1 MNKFFIVL
9 VHTYLSK
16 LKSKSFLISTAI
28 TLLFILGFMNFDRII
43 SVFDQEQS
51 ETSVVLVLDE
61 TGELYE
67 ALESN
72 MTIINPTIELREFQD
87 AAAEAISLIK
97 DGEVEGMI
105 ELSLSASGLPQGTY
119 QAMTVVEQ
127 MLPWQLEQALQQV
140 KEERVTSNLNL
151 QPEEVASIYAPIEFE
166 RIAIAETAK
175 TETELNQA
183 RIFVYIL
190 LFIIYFSV
198 LMFGNMIATEIAI
211 EKSSRVMEIL
221 ISSSSPIQQM
231 FGKIFGI
238 ALLGLTQYALI
249 FLVGVLSLRQRLS
262 TDAFGPELGEMIIGQ
277 GLPLHLIG
285 YAFLFFILGYF
296 LYATISAM
304 LGSLVSRI
312 EDVNQMVAPMILLIV
327 AAFFIAMFGLTN
339 PEAKIVTIT
348 SFIPFFAP
356 MIMFLRVG
364 MLSLPLWEVLLGV
377 GILLATIVLM
387 AWAGARV
394 YRGGVLMYGKSSS
407 LKDFKR
413 ALQLSKKEKQ

>member
-1 MNKFFIVL
+1 M
-9 VHTYLSK
+9 
-16 LKSKSFLISTAI
+16 
-28 TLLFILGFMNFDRII
+28 
-43 SVFDQEQS
+43 FDQDQKES
-51 ETSVVLVLDE
+51 SVVLVLDE
-61 TGELYE
+61 TGQL
-67 ALESN
+67 LEPLKH
-72 MTIINPTIELREFQD
+72 TISQINPTVELKDFGGTYSE
-87 AAAEAISLIK
+87 AETLVI
-97 DGEVEGMI
+97 DQEVEGMM
-105 ELSLSASGLPQGTY
+105 ELSLGDTGLPEGKY
-119 QAMTVVEQ
+119 YAMTVVEQ
-127 MLPWQLEQALQQV
+127 ILPWQLEQALQQV
-140 KEERVTSNLNL
+140 KEEIVTSSLNL
-151 QPEEVASIYAPIEFE
+151 QPEEVASIYAPIQFE
-166 RIAIAETAK
+166 RVAIAETAK
-175 TETELNQA
+175 TEMELNQA

-221 ISSSSPIQQM
+221 ISSSSPVQQM

-238 ALLGLTQYALI
+238 ALLGLTQYVLI

-262 TDAFGPELGEMIIGQ
+262 TDSFDQELGELIVGQ

-312 EDVNQMVAPMILLIV
+312 EDVNQMVAPMIFLIV
-327 AAFFIAMFGLTN
+327 AAFLIAMFGLSN
-339 PEAKIVTIT
+339 PEAKIVTVT

-377 GILLATIVLM
+377 AILIATIVLF
-387 AWAGARV
+387 AWIGARV

-413 ALQLSKKEKQ
+413 ALQLSKREK

>member
-9 VHTYLSK
+9 AHTYLSK

-28 TLLFILGFMNFDRII
+28 TLLFIFGFMNFDRII
-43 SVFDQEQS
+43 TMFDQDQKES
-51 ETSVVLVLDE
+51 SVVLVLDE
-61 TGELYE
+61 TGQL
-67 ALESN
+67 LEPLKH
-72 MTIINPTIELREFQD
+72 TISQINPTVELKDFGGTYSE
-87 AAAEAISLIK
+87 AETLVI
-97 DGEVEGMI
+97 DQEVEGMM
-105 ELSLSASGLPQGTY
+105 ELSLGDTGLPEGKY
-119 QAMTVVEQ
+119 YAMTVVEQ
-127 MLPWQLEQALQQV
+127 ILPWQLEQALQQV
-140 KEERVTSNLNL
+140 KEEIVTSSLNL
-151 QPEEVASIYAPIEFE
+151 QPEEVASIYAPIQFE
-166 RIAIAETAK
+166 RVAIAETAK
-175 TETELNQA
+175 TEMELNQA

-221 ISSSSPIQQM
+221 ISSSSPVQQM

-238 ALLGLTQYALI
+238 ALLGLTQYVLI

-262 TDAFGPELGEMIIGQ
+262 TDSFDQELGELIVGQ

-312 EDVNQMVAPMILLIV
+312 EDVNQMVAPMIFLIV
-327 AAFFIAMFGLTN
+327 AAFLIAMFGLSN
-339 PEAKIVTIT
+339 PEAKIVTVT

-377 GILLATIVLM
+377 AILIATIVLF
-387 AWAGARV
+387 AWIGARV

-413 ALQLSKKEKQ
+413 ALQLSKREK

>member
-9 VHTYLSK
+9 AHTYLSK

-28 TLLFILGFMNFDRII
+28 TLLFIFGFMNFDRII
-43 SVFDQEQS
+43 TMFDQDQKES
-51 ETSVVLVLDE
+51 SVVLVLDE
-61 TGELYE
+61 TGQLFEPLKHTV
-67 ALESN
+67 SQ
-72 MTIINPTIELREFQD
+72 INPTVELKDFGGSYSE
-87 AAAEAISLIK
+87 AETLVI
-97 DGEVEGMI
+97 DQEVEGMI
-105 ELSLSASGLPQGTY
+105 ELSLGDTGLPEGKY
-119 QAMTVVEQ
+119 YAMTVVEQ
-127 MLPWQLEQALQQV
+127 ILPWQLEQALQQV
-140 KEERVTSNLNL
+140 KEEIVTSGLNL
-151 QPEEVASIYAPIEFE
+151 QPEEVASIYAPIQFE
-166 RIAIAETAK
+166 RVAIAETAK
-175 TETELNQA
+175 TEMELNQA

-221 ISSSSPIQQM
+221 ISSSSPVQQM

-238 ALLGLTQYALI
+238 ALLGLTQYVLI

-262 TDAFGPELGEMIIGQ
+262 TDSFDQELGELIVGQ

-312 EDVNQMVAPMILLIV
+312 EDVNQMVSPMIFLIV
-327 AAFFIAMFGLTN
+327 AAFLIAMFGLSN
-339 PEAKIVTIT
+339 PEAKIVTVT

-377 GILLATIVLM
+377 AILIVTIVLF
-387 AWAGARV
+387 AWVGARV

-413 ALQLSKKEKQ
+413 ALQLSKREK

>member
-9 VHTYLSK
+9 AHTYLSK

-28 TLLFILGFMNFDRII
+28 TLLFIFGFMNFDRII
-43 SVFDQEQS
+43 TVFDQDQKES
-51 ETSVVLVLDE
+51 SVVLVLDE
-61 TGELYE
+61 TGQLFEPLKH
-67 ALESN
+67 
-72 MTIINPTIELREFQD
+72 TVGQINPTVELKEFGGSYS
-87 AAAEAISLIK
+87 EAKTLVI
-97 DGEVEGMI
+97 DQEVEGMI
-105 ELSLSASGLPQGTY
+105 EVSLGETGLPEGKY
-119 QAMTVVEQ
+119 YAMTVVEQ
-127 MLPWQLEQALQQV
+127 ILPWQLEQALQQV
-140 KEERVTSNLNL
+140 KEEIVTSSLNL
-151 QPEEVASIYAPIEFE
+151 QPEEVASIYAPIQFE
-166 RIAIAETAK
+166 RVAIAETAK
-175 TETELNQA
+175 TEMELNQA

-221 ISSSSPIQQM
+221 ISSSSPVQQM

-238 ALLGLTQYALI
+238 ALLGLTQYVLI

-262 TDAFGPELGEMIIGQ
+262 TDSFDPELGELIVGQ
-277 GLPLHLIG
+277 GIPLHLIG

-312 EDVNQMVAPMILLIV
+312 EDVNQMVTPMIFLIV
-327 AAFFIAMFGLTN
+327 AAFLIAMFGLAN
-339 PEAKIVTIT
+339 PEAKIVTVT

-377 GILLATIVLM
+377 GILIATIILF
-387 AWAGARV
+387 AWIGARV

-413 ALQLSKKEKQ
+413 ALQLSKREK